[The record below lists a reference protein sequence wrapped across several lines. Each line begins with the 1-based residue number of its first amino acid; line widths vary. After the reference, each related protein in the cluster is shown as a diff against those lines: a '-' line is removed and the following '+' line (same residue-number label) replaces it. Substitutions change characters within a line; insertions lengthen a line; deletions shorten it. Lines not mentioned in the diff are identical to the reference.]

1 MLKFTVGL
9 DIAKS
14 VFQVHAIGAYSGCSD
29 GQRDDKDRIHN
40 VRSLSA
46 PVIKKQPPG
55 HIHSS
60 SPPAVTRNSISHSC
74 HISRQ
79 PFC

>member
-46 PVIKKQPPG
+46 PVIKNSLRV
-55 HIHSS
+55 IFIR
-60 SPPAVTRNSISHSC
+60 PAPRL
-74 HISRQ
+74 
-79 PFC
+79 